1 MGVFAV
7 GKEQA
12 IMGYDAL
19 VAVSCFAGMLVL
31 IFLGLPIFIS
41 MLAAAGIG
49 FWLLG
54 GFSYTLTQFA
64 TGPYNIT
71 GSYTFAVVPMFIL
84 MGILAG
90 ESGLAEGVYI
100 AVTRWL
106 ARIRGGSLMA
116 TIGAAAIFGACS
128 GVELAS
134 VAVFTKVA
142 LPELDKFGYNKRIS
156 LGCIAAGSILSALI
170 PPSVPIIIFCIL
182 AQFSIGQSLIA
193 GIFPGI
199 LVALMLIGTVAL
211 IGIINPNNIPR
222 VDVKVT
228 WKERFS
234 SLTLIWPII
243 GLFILVI
250 GGIYAGIFPPIVG
263 GAIGASGILIYT
275 LARRVTGKKIFNAFR
290 ETALTM
296 AQLFPLVIAG
306 FLFGRFIALSGL
318 PETFIE
324 MIANLGIH
332 PIGVM
337 AIVVVIYIFLGCIM
351 ELFSILIITI
361 PLVVPILTS
370 LGFDPLT
377 IVIVLVF
384 MGNLAGLTPPIGLVS
399 FFMAGVA
406 KVDPTEVFQGLFI
419 FICVLIVAVW
429 IIILV
434 PPLTTWLPSLLY

>member
-1 MGVFAV
+1 
-7 GKEQA
+7 
-12 IMGYDAL
+12 MGYDAL

-41 MLAAAGIG
+41 MLVAAGIG

-71 GSYTFAVVPMFIL
+71 SNYTFAVIPMFIL

-90 ESGLAEGVYI
+90 ESGI
-100 AVTRWL
+100 AKDAYFAINQWL

-116 TIGAAAIFGACS
+116 TVGAAAVFGACS

-134 VAVFTKVA
+134 AAVFTKVS
-142 LPELDKFGYNKRIS
+142 LPELDRYGYDRRVS
-156 LGCIAAGSILSALI
+156 LGCIAAGGGLSSLI

-182 AQFSIGQSLIA
+182 AQISIGRALIA

-199 LVALMLIGTVAL
+199 LVALMLILTVAM
-211 IGIINPNNIPR
+211 IGGISPNKIPR
-222 VDVKVT
+222 VAIKVS
-228 WKERFS
+228 WRERFS
-234 SLTLIWPII
+234 SLTLLWPII

-263 GAIGASGILIYT
+263 GAIGASGVLIYSV
-275 LARRVTGKKIFNAFR
+275 ARRVARRRLVNSFW
-290 ETALTM
+290 EM
-296 AQLFPLVIAG
+296 AIVNVQLFPLIIAG

-318 PETFIE
+318 PETVIE
-324 MIANLGIH
+324 LIANLGIH

-337 AIVVVIYIFLGCIM
+337 ALVVVLYLFLGCVM
-351 ELFSILIITI
+351 ELFAILIITI
-361 PLVVPILTS
+361 PILVPVLTAI
-370 LGFDPLT
+370 GFDPLT
-377 IVIVLVF
+377 VAIVLVF

-399 FFMAGVA
+399 FFIAGVA
-406 KVDPTEVFQGLFI
+406 KVDPTEVFRGIIPF
-419 FICVLIVAVW
+419 VLTLLVALWIV
-429 IIILV
+429 ILV
-434 PPLTTWLPSLLY
+434 PPITTWLPGLFY